1 MSRYKFK
8 SLVDKKVNNFVFLHL
23 KSVASK
29 HSKSTKILEEA
40 ESAKTFKRKAYL
52 QDNIFSK
59 CDQQLLFKLMTK
71 MLDLK
76 TNFGEL
82 YQNNL
87 MCRTC
92 RKVGSVENED
102 HLLNCEALISEN
114 KNIGEVEFN
123 FVYKNLEKQKKAL
136 EVFKAV
142 LRKREVLLKYQEN
155 Q

>member
-1 MSRYKFK
+1 MSRYKLK
-8 SLVDKKVNNFVFLHL
+8 SLLDKEVNNFVFLYL

-40 ESAKTFKRKAYL
+40 ESIKTFKRKAYL

-59 CDQQLLFKLMTK
+59 FDQQLLLKLRTK
-71 MLDLK
+71 ILDVK
-76 TNFGEL
+76 TNFEEL

-87 MCRTC
+87 VCRTC

-114 KNIGEVEFN
+114 KNIGEVKFN
-123 FVYKNLEKQKKAL
+123 FVYKNLEKQKRAL